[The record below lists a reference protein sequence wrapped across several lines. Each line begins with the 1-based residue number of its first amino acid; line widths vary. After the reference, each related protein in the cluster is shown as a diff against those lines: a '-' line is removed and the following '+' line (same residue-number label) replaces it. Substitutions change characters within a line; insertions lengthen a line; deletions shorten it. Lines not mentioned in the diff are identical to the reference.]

1 MKKSRYLQIDKTEKV
16 YSSPRQEG
24 TYLYFT
30 GAGDDM
36 NNGKI
41 GEGPSMYMTNGSASD
56 KVSKE
61 VQFLETVFLKDG
73 YLFWESAKVGDR
85 VSLTVFLPANTPYLS
100 ETEQGNA
107 VLVGGVPQYITA
119 SQVPDETWTGTH
131 LYFPV
136 DVDLIRFVN
145 KFHLIG
151 SNSHGLCIES
161 NDAAEIDSMLKFRLE
176 IYSPTKNPDLTVSV
190 MMEMY
195 RENTI

>member
-1 MKKSRYLQIDKTEKV
+1 MKKSRYLQIDKTEKI

-36 NNGKI
+36 NNSRI
-41 GEGPSMYMTNGSASD
+41 GEGPSMYMTNGSALD

-61 VQFLETVFLKDG
+61 IQFLETVFIKDG
-73 YLFWESAKVGDR
+73 YLFWENAK
-85 VSLTVFLPANTPYLS
+85 
-100 ETEQGNA
+100 
-107 VLVGGVPQYITA
+107 
-119 SQVPDETWTGTH
+119 
-131 LYFPV
+131 
-136 DVDLIRFVN
+136 VDLIRFVN

-151 SNSHGLCIES
+151 SNNHGLCIES
-161 NDAAEIDSMLKFRLE
+161 NDAAEIESMLKFRLE